1 MKEKRMRKDCVAGER
16 GLLQRMRRNGATTGR
31 CPSARAAPQKAHRQ
45 IRATLE
51 PLGVHSR
58 EKYLNIADAQYDA
71 PCSSYYTNSALVIPT
86 ITIVNPVYREGKAGK
101 QRLKSQG

>member
-16 GLLQRMRRNGATTGR
+16 GLLQRMRRNGATMGR
-31 CPSARAAPQKAHRQ
+31 CPSARAAPQKAQRQ

-71 PCSSYYTNSALVIPT
+71 PCSSYYTNSALVVPT